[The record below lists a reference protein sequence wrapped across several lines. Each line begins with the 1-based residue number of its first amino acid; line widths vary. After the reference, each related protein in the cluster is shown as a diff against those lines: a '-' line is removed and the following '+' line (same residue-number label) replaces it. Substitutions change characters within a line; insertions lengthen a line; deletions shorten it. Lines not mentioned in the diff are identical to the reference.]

1 MMKSITDSFTFK
13 KLRTLDIVVL
23 GLLLAAG
30 LVLNQLTFGTQFIQ
44 LGFGFVVTALIGAWY
59 GPWWS
64 AAVAAIAD
72 IVGTILTGGVYF
84 PGFTVS
90 AILGA
95 VIYGIFFYQQ
105 KATWANVIISQLI
118 IAVVV
123 NTLLNT
129 LWLTLMYKTPF
140 WALVSTRIVKEVI
153 ITPIQIVILYL
164 VLNSHIIKILNNR
177 LNTK

>member
-30 LVLNQLTFGTQFIQ
+30 LVLNQLKFGTQFIQ
-44 LGFGFVVTALIGAWY
+44 FGFGFVVTALISTWY

-64 AAVAAIAD
+64 VAIAAISD

-95 VIYGIFFYQQ
+95 FIYGVFFYRRNISWP
-105 KATWANVIISQLI
+105 TVITAQLI

-140 WALVSTRIVKEVI
+140 WALVSTRLVKEVI
-153 ITPIQIVILYL
+153 ITPIQIIILYF
-164 VLNSHIIKILNNR
+164 VLNSRFIKTLYNR

>member
-72 IVGTILTGGVYF
+72 IVGTILTGGAFTF
-84 PGFTVS
+84 PVS
-90 AILGA
+90 
-95 VIYGIFFYQQ
+95 
-105 KATWANVIISQLI
+105 
-118 IAVVV
+118 
-123 NTLLNT
+123 
-129 LWLTLMYKTPF
+129 PF
-140 WALVSTRIVKEVI
+140 LPS
-153 ITPIQIVILYL
+153 
-164 VLNSHIIKILNNR
+164 
-177 LNTK
+177 